1 MNIQIIEMVVVNS
14 ICCLLSAIID
24 NTFYQLF
31 VLVFSSAPKSGIA
44 VAQYFY
50 LLSLTS
56 VLIRKPKQTMVD
68 RQSDTVLQNF
78 IQFFK
83 MALFICLSNF
93 ESLNNDFQDLCIDS
107 NDLIRDSHL
116 SRFPNTK
123 LNCTVPWGVSFPWRI
138 APPIRYRFSER

>member
-56 VLIRKPKQTMVD
+56 VLMRKPKQTMVD
-68 RQSDTVLQNF
+68 RHSVAKFYTIFKNGSIYLF
-78 IQFFK
+78 IQLWEFK
-83 MALFICLSNF
+83 QRF
-93 ESLNNDFQDLCIDS
+93 
-107 NDLIRDSHL
+107 
-116 SRFPNTK
+116 SRFVHRFQWPNTWFPSVSIPQYQII
-123 LNCTVPWGVSFPWRI
+123 THIHGQGVH
-138 APPIRYRFSER
+138 